1 MSSIF
6 VDGLGQVDIKGTTP
20 TEEENKAIIEALQ
33 LNNKS
38 INEELAPQP
47 VGLEKIGGRPVFEAA
62 GSMVGAVPGLAGGL
76 PGAVATGVGG
86 AMAGG
91 QVYDILQGYVTDQER
106 DLGTQAN
113 ALKKD
118 LSREALLQTIFS
130 KIPGAFQA
138 TKRFVFGDKTQ
149 KGRQLYQNAKNL
161 KDADGNSFPL
171 SLSDGGNAI
180 SRAYG
185 RVAGVFPFVG
195 TPIKTSTASK
205 ANTLNNQADTILNE
219 LAPNVHLTDLG
230 IDMVD
235 AAKQTYGEWKNVT
248 RFLYDDFYKYVNANA
263 RKPIVSTV
271 NMKSSAQ
278 SYIDLIEAGTVKLKS
293 GKKIKSPRK
302 DPVYNYVRSL
312 LDASD
317 NITINEY
324 RGIVRDIATFARKS
338 EKEGFDLKVLTGIK
352 KGLEKDLN
360 LLTNDKYLKDLKI
373 DPEIAKNIVSK
384 LKFSNKVFSEG
395 IQNTLIKN
403 YSRKKVT
410 VPGIKKFDSPTAKKF
425 KTVDKNIFG
434 AGAERQGSVTADELG
449 EKLLRSSSFTPQML
463 DDFKVLVGE
472 GNYNKFVRNIFQKS
486 YNKSLYRTN
495 DKMGNGLI
503 FDPSEFKS
511 QLGLNTKDGRAVMER
526 MLSGSKL
533 TLSKLDE
540 FFDVAENH
548 ASLRVPD
555 VSSFIQR
562 RALLGGTKSVF
573 GGLAMGYSTM
583 NSPVRSIG
591 LVALSRFGISKFFT
605 NPKQLDDVMNTIDL
619 NASYVKT
626 YRSSLRLIA
635 ALLEDETLS
644 DPERL
649 GIQEYKEYI
658 EENKDEIL
666 KGNF

>member
-1 MSSIF
+1 MSSIY

-20 TEEENKAIIEALQ
+20 TEEENNAIVEALQ
-33 LNNKS
+33 LNNKT

-62 GSMVGAVPGLAGGL
+62 GSFAGAVPGLVGGL

-106 DLGTQAN
+106 DLGTQTN

-138 TKRFVFGDKTQ
+138 TKRFVFGDKT
-149 KGRQLYQNAKNL
+149 KRGKQLYESAKNL
-161 KDADGNSFPL
+161 KDSDGNTFPL
-171 SLSDGGNAI
+171 SLSDGGNAV
-180 SRAYG
+180 SKAYG
-185 RVAGVFPFVG
+185 RVVGVFPFVG
-195 TPIKTSTASK
+195 TPIKENVAGK
-205 ANTLNNQADTILNE
+205 ANTLNNQAETILNE

-235 AAKQTYGEWKNVT
+235 AAKKTYGEWKNVT
-248 RFLYDDFYKYVNANA
+248 KFLYDDFYKFVNSNA
-263 RKPIVSTV
+263 RKPIVSTR
-271 NMKSSAQ
+271 NMKDSAQ
-278 SYIDLIEAGTVKLKS
+278 SYIDLIDAGTVKLKS

-360 LLTNDKYLKDLKI
+360 LLADDKYLKQLKI
-373 DPEIAKNIVSK
+373 DPEISKKIVSK

-395 IQNTLIKN
+395 IQNTLIKE
-403 YSRKKVT
+403 YSKKKIT
-410 VPGIKKFDSPTAKKF
+410 VPGISAFDSPTAKKF
-425 KTVDKNIFG
+425 KNVDRNIFQ
-434 AGAERQGSVTADELG
+434 AGAEKQGNITADELG
-449 EKLLRSSSFTPQML
+449 ERLIRSSSFTPQML
-463 DDFKVLVGE
+463 DDFKILVGKE
-472 GNYNKFVRNIFQKS
+472 NYNSFVRNIFQKG
-486 YNKSLYRTN
+486 YNKSIFQTN

-511 QLGLNTKDGRAVMER
+511 QLGLNTKDGRAVMEK

-533 TLSKLDE
+533 TMKKLDE

-562 RALLGGTKSVF
+562 RAVMGGTKSVF
-573 GGLAMGYSTM
+573 GGMAMGYSTM
-583 NSPVRSIG
+583 NNPVRSVG
-591 LVALSRFGISKFFT
+591 LVWLSRLGSKFFT

-619 NASYVKT
+619 NAPYAKT
-626 YRSSLRLIA
+626 YRSSLRLIT

-644 DPERL
+644 DAERL
-649 GIQEYKEYI
+649 GIQDFQEYI
-658 EENKDEIL
+658 IENKNEIL